1 MMKKPYLIFVLLLL
15 TACTSISK
23 QLVEVGGE
31 ASCVKFEVQDQN
43 GETIDL
49 PESVKQSLDCI
60 TGAVQIS
67 PDSRYLLYDSGFK
80 LNLYDFSNQKTEHLY
95 TFDNTVEGI
104 SCIWHKS
111 GIKIACATIDQQN
124 YEGNTKI
131 TLIDFQNNDIKEFS
145 QTYEQMLDFVCGASC
160 YPGDFWFEGENFIK
174 YNGHNIIA
182 PGEVFEIRY

>member
-1 MMKKPYLIFVLLLL
+1 MKKSYLIFVFLLF
-15 TACTSISK
+15 TACTPISK

-67 PDSRYLLYDSGFK
+67 PDSRYLLYDLDFE
-80 LNLYDFSNQKTEHLY
+80 LYLYDFYDKSSKLIYKFEET
-95 TFDNTVEGI
+95 TEGI

-131 TLIDFQNNDIKEFS
+131 ILIDIEKGIIQEFP
-145 QTYEQMLDFVCGASC
+145 QIYEKMLDFVCGASC
-160 YPGDFWFEGENFIK
+160 YPGDFWFEGENSIK